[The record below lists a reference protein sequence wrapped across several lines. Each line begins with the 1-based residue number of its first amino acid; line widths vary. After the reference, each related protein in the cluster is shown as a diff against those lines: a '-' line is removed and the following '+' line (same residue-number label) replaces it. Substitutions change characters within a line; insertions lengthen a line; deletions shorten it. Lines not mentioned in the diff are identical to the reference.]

1 MKRKL
6 FSLCIALV
14 MLFVTTVPAFATS
27 TSDDIITDLEE
38 RTWINGNGE
47 TLVLPPIDVS
57 ENSYIPPIIPEGTD
71 PEDLISLPTASPNS
85 VIGTDTRT
93 PVNNPMNYPNSP
105 IAELKLEFGPL
116 TTYYGTGF
124 LVAPNLL
131 LTAGHNIV
139 HQVFG
144 SCTKITVMFGGRNSN
159 GWRFTITPGSNT
171 YTPIH
176 WNEDF
181 NVRHDFAII
190 RLPNNVGNSLG
201 TLALQTMGNSEL
213 PLLKVRITGFPQDKP
228 AGSMWYDIGT
238 IREVEAL
245 LIHHD
250 VATYSSNSG
259 SPVLLAS
266 NNSIVIGVHTYGR
279 PQIHPDYNSATRVTS
294 TVIAAVNRMK

>member
-1 MKRKL
+1 MQTGRSFTMKRKL

-159 GWRFTITPGSNT
+159 GWRFTITPAQI
-171 YTPIH
+171 PIPQFIGMKTLTCDMILPSFVFPTML
-176 WNEDF
+176 ET
-181 NVRHDFAII
+181 
-190 RLPNNVGNSLG
+190 RLVH
-201 TLALQTMGNSEL
+201 
-213 PLLKVRITGFPQDKP
+213 LLCRQWEILN
-228 AGSMWYDIGT
+228 Y
-238 IREVEAL
+238 L
-245 LIHHD
+245 C
-250 VATYSSNSG
+250 
-259 SPVLLAS
+259 
-266 NNSIVIGVHTYGR
+266 
-279 PQIHPDYNSATRVTS
+279 
-294 TVIAAVNRMK
+294 